1 MALVFD
7 ATARPQPAAC
17 ARATAAAL
25 ADGERRAE
33 TIPFARALVGRGLEV
48 AGEVTLGR
56 ARLEDVSRAPARA
69 PMIPGLRP

>member
-25 ADGERRAE
+25 ADGERSAE
-33 TIPFARALVGRGLEV
+33 TVPFARALIGRGLEV

-56 ARLEDVSRAPARA
+56 ARLEDVSRAPAPR
-69 PMIPGLRP
+69 RRT